1 MNIWEFL
8 KSWGIPKSSMD
19 WKPPKKEMDQ
29 SNSYNILGDEH
40 AFCLFSK
47 GSRVLTHTQIIPYIY
62 DSDSYGSTV
71 RLLTTMIYTYIYL
84 YIYMKIA
91 H

>member
-1 MNIWEFL
+1 MGVSQVMGDPQIIHGLET
-8 KSWGIPKSSMD
+8 S
-19 WKPPKKEMDQ
+19 KKEMDQ

-62 DSDSYGSTV
+62 MIQIPTV
-71 RLLTTMIYTYIYL
+71 PRLGC
-84 YIYMKIA
+84 
-91 H
+91 